1 MSTTLALI
9 IIAVLSYLVGS
20 IPIAVIVSKK
30 LYGYDIRD
38 KGSGNMGSTN
48 AFRVMGWKAG
58 VLVQLLDIAK
68 GVFAVVVIAG
78 LLGSE
83 LTIPNSTSFKDI
95 TLIKIMGGVFAV
107 LGHIFSAF
115 VNFKGGKGV
124 NTAAGMLIGI
134 APIDAG
140 VALFFFLIAVGFSGY
155 ISLGSILAAFSL
167 PSSMIFRYNIL
178 HDSIPGYWTIVY
190 FLVGLCLLVVYT
202 HRANIKRLLE
212 GTENRFPK
220 LQIFKKSSG

>member
-1 MSTTLALI
+1 MSTTLVLI
-9 IIAVLSYLVGS
+9 IIAALSYLVGS

-30 LYGYDIRD
+30 LYGYDIRE

-58 VLVQLLDIAK
+58 ILVQALDIAK
-68 GVFAVVVIAG
+68 GAFAVIVIAG
-78 LLGSE
+78 VLGSE
-83 LTIPNSTSFKDI
+83 LAIPNVTAFEDF
-95 TLIKIMGGVFAV
+95 TLIKIMAGIFAV

-115 VNFKGGKGV
+115 VNFRGGKGI

-134 APIDAG
+134 APVDAG
-140 VALFFFLIAVGFSGY
+140 IALLFFLLAVGFSGY
-155 ISLGSILAAFSL
+155 ISLGSILAAFTL

-178 HDSIPGYWTIVY
+178 HVAVPGYGTIVY
-190 FLVGLCLLVVYT
+190 FMIGLFLLIVYT
-202 HRANIKRLLE
+202 HRTNIKRLLA

-220 LQIFKKSSG
+220 LQIFKRSPD

>member
-9 IIAVLSYLVGS
+9 IIAALSYLVGS

-30 LYGYDIRD
+30 LFGFDIRD

-48 AFRVMGWKAG
+48 AFRVMGWKVG

-68 GVFAVVVIAG
+68 GVFAVVVIAQV
-78 LLGSE
+78 LGSE
-83 LTIPNSTSFKDI
+83 LAIPNMTTFEDL
-95 TLIKIMGGVFAV
+95 TLIKLMAGIFAV

-115 VNFKGGKGV
+115 VNFRGGKGI

-140 VALFFFLIAVGFSGY
+140 VAVVFFLVAVAFSGY
-155 ISLGSILAAFSL
+155 ISLGSILAAFTL

-178 HDSIPGYWTIVY
+178 HDSIPGYGTIVY
-190 FLVGLCLLVVYT
+190 FLLGLFLLIVYT
-202 HRANIKRLLE
+202 HRSNIKRLLE

-220 LQIFKKSSG
+220 LQIFKRSG

>member
-9 IIAVLSYLVGS
+9 IIAALSYLVGS

-30 LYGYDIRD
+30 LYGFDIRD

-48 AFRVMGWKAG
+48 AFRVMGWKVG

-68 GVFAVVVIAG
+68 GVFAVVVIAQV
-78 LLGSE
+78 LGSE
-83 LTIPNSTSFKDI
+83 LAIPNMTTFEDL
-95 TLIKIMGGVFAV
+95 TLIKLMAGIFAV

-115 VNFKGGKGV
+115 VNFRGGKGI

-140 VALFFFLIAVGFSGY
+140 VAVVFFLVAVAFSGY
-155 ISLGSILAAFSL
+155 ISLGSILAAFTL

-178 HDSIPGYWTIVY
+178 HDSIPGYGTIVY
-190 FLVGLCLLVVYT
+190 FLLGLFLLIVYT
-202 HRANIKRLLE
+202 HRSNIKRLLE

-220 LQIFKKSSG
+220 LQIFKRSG

>member
-9 IIAVLSYLVGS
+9 IIAALSYLVGS

-30 LYGYDIRD
+30 LFGYDIRD

-48 AFRVMGWKAG
+48 AFRVMGWKIG
-58 VLVQLLDIAK
+58 VLVQVLDIAK

-78 LLGSE
+78 VLGSE
-83 LTIPNSTSFKDI
+83 LTIPNMTSFQDF
-95 TLIKIMGGVFAV
+95 TLIKIMAGIFAV

-115 VNFKGGKGV
+115 VNFRGGKGI

-134 APIDAG
+134 APVDAG
-140 VALFFFLIAVGFSGY
+140 IALLFFLIAVGFSGY
-155 ISLGSILAAFSL
+155 ISLGSILAAFTL

-178 HDSIPGYWTIVY
+178 HVSIPGYGTIIY
-190 FLVGLCLLVVYT
+190 FLLGLFLLIIYT
-202 HRANIKRLLE
+202 HRSNIKRLLE

-220 LQIFKKSSG
+220 LQIFKRSSG